1 MKFDYCLLAIDG
13 DCSDHGMSDV
23 ADALPISD
31 EYMPFVAD
39 FLKANLDWHLAF
51 VADFLKANSAQD
63 FISNSNSKPDARYE
77 TFSKAA
83 FKLRDL
89 GIFQHKWHCRT
100 TWILVETESLENGF
114 YGDKWQYA
122 GYLMQKNV
130 NEAYEALKA
139 LGVHVL
145 HPRLE
150 HGGHFA
156 ISGELY
162 GDGSQGDKPELKLDY
177 YENYTGENTPI
188 PEILKEHGLHFEW
201 INAGVAGVYS
211 R

>member
-13 DCSDHGMSDV
+13 DCSDHGMSHV
-23 ADALPISD
+23 ADALPISHED
-31 EYMPFVAD
+31 MPFVAD
-39 FLKANLDWHLAF
+39 FLKADLDWHLA
-51 VADFLKANSAQD
+51 SARD
-63 FISNSNSKPDARYE
+63 CISNSKSKPDARYE

-89 GIFQHKWHCRT
+89 GIFQHKWHYRT
-100 TWILVETESLENGF
+100 TWILVETESLENGS
-114 YGDKWQYA
+114 YGDKWEYK

-130 NEAYEALKA
+130 SEAYEALKA

-162 GDGSQGDKPELKLDY
+162 GDGSQGDEPELKLDY

-188 PEILKEHGLHFEW
+188 PEILREHGLHFEW

-211 R
+211 Q